1 MTSFESSFF
10 LDTPHV
16 RMHAFDR
23 RPSLGA
29 ARAAVRPPLD
39 AAPSAIDEDADG
51 RDALGKAA

>member
-23 RPSLGA
+23 RPPQASA
-29 ARAAVRPPLD
+29 AANANKVENFAERAA
-39 AAPSAIDEDADG
+39 
-51 RDALGKAA
+51 ALRKAA